1 MKLARARREL
11 SKTYSQKNIFSRIL
25 STFTNRFIYP
35 FLHCKTGERLA
46 ELRIFYNSEKSWHLT
61 STGHVYCVQFNLS
74 VNYYILSTYYYTCSS
89 CSVQKSL
96 FCHKIGFIRNC
107 FEFSKVA
114 PPSPF
119 CTRNYYTKF
128 TWGEPG
134 IYRYILIYG
143 TQKLLLFVIFPSPY
157 QIPAYSL
164 HTAHTPST
172 LPTNTHIPPATS

>member
-35 FLHCKTGERLA
+35 FLHCKTEYYLIHNRENLKIRF
-46 ELRIFYNSEKSWHLT
+46 LSLCSYIFFIFYNSEKSWHLT

-114 PPSPF
+114 PPSLRSVQEI
-119 CTRNYYTKF
+119 TIQSS
-128 TWGEPG
+128 PG
-134 IYRYILIYG
+134 GNRVYIG
-143 TQKLLLFVIFPSPY
+143 IF
-157 QIPAYSL
+157 
-164 HTAHTPST
+164 
-172 LPTNTHIPPATS
+172 